1 VARVRERL
9 WYLRRTMPNQT
20 AGKRLRALR
29 ESLGL
34 SLSEVERLTRQ
45 RAAVRRNPRLRVL
58 KGRLSDIETKDRTP
72 SIHCLYALARAY
84 RCDVRKLLA
93 FYGLRSTG

>member
-1 VARVRERL
+1 
-9 WYLRRTMPNQT
+9 
-20 AGKRLRALR
+20 
-29 ESLGL
+29 
-34 SLSEVERLTRQ
+34 
-45 RAAVRRNPRLRVL
+45 VRRNPRLRVL